1 MVPGRTRHAA
11 QARAGPAGG
20 PRGVLCCTMPNMPN
34 TTAAAPDVD
43 CKSLARD
50 LRVDIIRMIE
60 AAGSGHPG
68 GSLSIID
75 ILTVL
80 YWKFLKHDPK
90 KPDWPERDRFILSK
104 GHACPALYAVMA
116 KRGYF
121 DKSLLSTLRKLDSPL
136 QGHPDRLRLPGI
148 EFSTGSLGQGLS
160 VGVGMAYAAKL
171 DKNAARTYVV
181 LGDGEMQEGQNWEAF
196 MSAPKFGLDNLVAIV
211 DHNGGQIDGQVHDVM
226 DLEPLA
232 DKLRA
237 FNWDVQTVDGHDDAA
252 VEKALA
258 AAQKSGGK
266 PHALVAK
273 TIKGKGVSF
282 MEGNIGWHGKAPNK
296 DEADKAVAEILNGK

>member
-1 MVPGRTRHAA
+1 
-11 QARAGPAGG
+11 
-20 PRGVLCCTMPNMPN
+20 MPTTT
-34 TTAAAPDVD
+34 TTASDVD
-43 CKSLARD
+43 FKSLARD
-50 LRVDIIRMIE
+50 MRVDIIRMIE
-60 AAGSGHPG
+60 TAGSGHPG

-116 KRGYF
+116 QRGYF

-171 DKNAARTYVV
+171 DKRDSRTYVA

-196 MSAPKFGLDNLVAIV
+196 MSAPKFKLDNLIAIV

-232 DKLRA
+232 DKLRS
-237 FNWDVQTVDGHDDAA
+237 FNWDVQTIDGHDYAA
-252 VEKALA
+252 IAAALA
-258 AAQKSGGK
+258 AAQKAGGK
-266 PHALVAK
+266 PHAIVAK

-282 MEGNIGWHGKAPNK
+282 MEGNIAWHGQAPKKA
-296 DEADKAVAEILNGK
+296 DADKAVTEILHGK